1 MLKRGATFMA
11 GLLTGLLS
19 TGLLFLLIAKP
30 RGYPVQLLPPPTR
43 AQIRVHVAGAIR
55 NPGVYA
61 LPPGSRVEQALE
73 AAGGCDPDADLTAI
87 NLAATVADGQQVFVG
102 TIGAPTQ
109 NRPSNP
115 AASPSPSPAITGRIN
130 INTAEAPELDLLPG
144 IGPSLAQKIIEYR
157 QAHGPFSCVDDLIQ
171 VSGIGPAKLEAIRDL
186 VTVQ

>member
-1 MLKRGATFMA
+1 
-11 GLLTGLLS
+11 
-19 TGLLFLLIAKP
+19 
-30 RGYPVQLLPPPTR
+30 
-43 AQIRVHVAGAIR
+43 
-55 NPGVYA
+55 
-61 LPPGSRVEQALE
+61 
-73 AAGGCDPDADLTAI
+73 LTAI

-109 NRPSNP
+109 YRPSNP